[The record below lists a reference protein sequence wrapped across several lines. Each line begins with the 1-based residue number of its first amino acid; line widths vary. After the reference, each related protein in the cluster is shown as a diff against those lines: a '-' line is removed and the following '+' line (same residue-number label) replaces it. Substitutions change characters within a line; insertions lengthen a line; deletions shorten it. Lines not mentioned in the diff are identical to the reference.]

1 MHRPCCSVG
10 RNASFRP
17 NLLSGASLLFS
28 GDKVK
33 VPTAFFQEGR
43 KSCKAKITGSQHS
56 SHAFSFAEKGKRAAS
71 DPGLPPRRANATHS
85 KTLRPSAPSTP
96 EVSTP
101 PIFRKHTI
109 RTACDD
115 ESPAS
120 NPVLRDTS
128 PVPVAAVNP
137 ATKEGI

>member
-96 EVSTP
+96 EVVRHRFSANTQSALPVTTNHP
-101 PIFRKHTI
+101 PRI
-109 RTACDD
+109 
-115 ESPAS
+115 P
-120 NPVLRDTS
+120 LRDTS

-137 ATKEGI
+137 AAKEGI